1 MKIARYQTKSGP
13 RYGIVEEERLYPCS
27 GDPFTK
33 LVRQKKSIGL
43 DSVKLLSPV
52 SPPNILCLGLNY
64 KKHAEESGHPYPP
77 NPLLFIKATTSVCG
91 PGDPIVLPTHTP
103 DEVDYEVEL
112 VIVIGKQVK
121 GISEA
126 KAHEAIL
133 GYTVGNDVS
142 NRGAQLKESQWAR
155 GKSYDTF
162 CPLGPWI
169 VTGLDGDNLNLS
181 CRLDGQ
187 VMQSSNTSDLIF
199 SCRKLVS
206 YLSECMTLLPGTVI
220 MTGTPSGVGFA
231 RKPPAFLREGQ
242 TVECEVEGIGV
253 LSNPVIRRK

>member
-1 MKIARYQTKSGP
+1 
-13 RYGIVEEERLYPCS
+13 
-27 GDPFTK
+27 
-33 LVRQKKSIGL
+33 
-43 DSVKLLSPV
+43 
-52 SPPNILCLGLNY
+52 
-64 KKHAEESGHPYPP
+64 
-77 NPLLFIKATTSVCG
+77 LLFIKATTSVCG